1 MPTLAELNSAAS
13 EVITILKG
21 ISEYSNA
28 RVAVIG
34 GLALWNYLQ
43 NGRTTED
50 VDLII
55 SIDTAPGSVK
65 QRLLSLPNTRFVTQA
80 QYFYYQNP
88 FGKHIQ
94 IDITPGWQSPYIP
107 SEAQALSQIPAG
119 HVPFISQ
126 IDLLIFKMN
135 SCGLRAQIAKKRIDA
150 RDAQNL
156 LQNMTTPLRLT
167 AAQLAIV
174 ELCLSDVVSQGT
186 KTQEWWK
193 QRLGLVAQNPTLAAD
208 EYWTWSP
215 KYCNYYHLN
224 SDGSYE
230 WAEQAGSLSG
240 QQSSSSRSR
249 DH

>member
-1 MPTLAELNSAAS
+1 MPTLAKLNSAAS
-13 EVITILKG
+13 EVIIILKG
-21 ISEYSNA
+21 IPEYSNA
-28 RVAVIG
+28 RVAVIS

-43 NGRTTED
+43 NGRTTKD

-55 SIDTAPGSVK
+55 SIDTAPDSMK

-80 QYFYYQNP
+80 QVA
-88 FGKHIQ
+88 
-94 IDITPGWQSPYIP
+94 
-107 SEAQALSQIPAG
+107 EAQALSQIPAG

-126 IDLLIFKMN
+126 IDLLIFKIN
-135 SCGLRAQIAKKRIDA
+135 SYGLRAQIAKKRIDA

-174 ELCLSDVVSQGT
+174 ELCLSDIVSQGT

-215 KYCNYYHLN
+215 KDCNYYHLN
-224 SDGSYE
+224 SDRSYE
-230 WAEQAGSLSG
+230 WAAQAGSLNG